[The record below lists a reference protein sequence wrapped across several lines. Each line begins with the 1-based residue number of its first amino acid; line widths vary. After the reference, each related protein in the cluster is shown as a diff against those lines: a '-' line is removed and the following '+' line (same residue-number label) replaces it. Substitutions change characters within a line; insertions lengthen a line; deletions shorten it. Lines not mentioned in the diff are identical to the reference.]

1 MKSSRRN
8 TTSKQY
14 SGDFMKTLEEY
25 LDSKAIEESKYD
37 FIDREFIDYFNEK
50 WAIQHAQSYDDLK
63 YEIYESKITY
73 DGQEEQAD
81 VIDKEFKQRE
91 GNDTIIID
99 SSKFNGIENVC
110 FSKLH
115 LYVKLVDKY
124 EHAEYKYND
133 KKYQDYN
140 EIRWNNDIEKFNFV
154 EITVFVKNTTT
165 SIKDI
170 VLHELKHCWDD
181 FNGFKHHK
189 TKLSDATLNTKF
201 KRFNSMKD
209 DDTFVNNVKQINN
222 MFTKVEQNAYI
233 SQFIGNIGSILKQKK
248 WHSIDEAIKELVKSE
263 EYIRYKKLKEFVML
277 VLADDK
283 IQSRYVDVYKSI
295 TNTTLSDAKIVNQL
309 DNKFNKFW
317 SELQKAIYK
326 YIEEH
331 NLVKESSLSIDYR
344 EFIRQ

>member
-1 MKSSRRN
+1 MKSSRRRI
-8 TTSKQY
+8 TSKQY
-14 SGDFMKTLEEY
+14 NGEYMKTLEEY

-63 YEIYESKITY
+63 YEIYESKTIY

-81 VIDKEFKQRE
+81 VIDKEFKQRK

-99 SSKFNGIENVC
+99 SSKFKGIENVC

-115 LYVKLVDKY
+115 LYVKLVDKD
-124 EHAEYKYND
+124 EHGEYKYND

-140 EIRWNNDIEKFNFV
+140 EIRWNPVTEKFNFV

-170 VLHELKHCWDD
+170 VLHELKHYWDD

-189 TKLSDATLNTKF
+189 TKLSDAALKTKY
-201 KRFNSMKD
+201 KRFNVMKD
-209 DDTFVNNVKQINN
+209 DDDFVATVKQINN
-222 MFTKVEQNAYI
+222 MFTKVEQGAYI
-233 SQFIGNIGSILKQKK
+233 SQIVGNIGSILKQKK

-277 VLADDK
+277 VLADEQM
-283 IQSRYVDVYKSI
+283 QSRYVEAYKNI
-295 TNTTLSDAKIVNQL
+295 TNTTLSDTKIVIQL

-344 EFIRQ
+344 EFIR